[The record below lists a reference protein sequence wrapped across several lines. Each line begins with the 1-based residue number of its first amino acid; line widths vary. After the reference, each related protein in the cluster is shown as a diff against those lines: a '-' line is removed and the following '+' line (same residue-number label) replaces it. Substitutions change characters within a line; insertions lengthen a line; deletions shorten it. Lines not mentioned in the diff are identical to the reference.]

1 LRSQLKQN
9 DEPRAEV
16 YGGDFGDGPRKGNR
30 GVSQIGTKPQ
40 VEPLPSETDDEMG
53 EEEPFGPELNAKLIA
68 HLRILWAAR
77 VWLGKATLAGLVV
90 GLLTAF
96 LIPPRYDSIAQLMP
110 PDNQSSSSM
119 MMLGAL
125 ASKAGGTG
133 GLGAMAGDLLGMKS
147 SGALFIGVLGSR
159 TVEDRLV
166 QRFDLRRVYRTRYDE
181 DARKKLAERTN
192 VSEDRKSGIISITV
206 TDRDPNRA
214 AAIAQAYVEELNQLV
229 AELST
234 SAAHRERVFLEERLH
249 AVKQDLDEASQQF
262 SQFASK
268 NTAIDIKDQGRA
280 MVEAAATLQGQMI
293 AAQSEL
299 KGLEEIYSSNNVR
312 VRSVEARIAEL
323 NKQLQKLGGSDSLAA
338 DQSRSSG
345 SLYPSIRELPLLGVT
360 WSDLYRRTKI
370 QETVF
375 ETLTQQY
382 ELAKVQEA
390 KETPS
395 VKVLD
400 AALVPEKKS
409 FPPRT
414 LIICAT
420 GLGFLA
426 VAAFWI
432 LARKQW
438 NETSAADPTKL
449 FVQEVFND
457 VNEHMPWSK
466 DSGPGTS

>member
-1 LRSQLKQN
+1 
-9 DEPRAEV
+9 
-16 YGGDFGDGPRKGNR
+16 
-30 GVSQIGTKPQ
+30 VSQIGTKPQ
-40 VEPLPSETDDEMG
+40 VEHLPSEIDDEMG
-53 EEEPFGPELNAKLIA
+53 EEESFGPELNARLIA
-68 HLRILWAAR
+68 YLRFLWVER
-77 VWLGKATLAGLVV
+77 VFLGKATLAGIVV
-90 GLLTAF
+90 GVLIAL
-96 LIPPRYDSIAQLMP
+96 LIPPRYDSTAQLMP

-125 ASKAGGTG
+125 ASKTGGAG

-166 QRFDLRRVYRTRYDE
+166 QRFDLKKVYRTRYDE

-312 VRSVEARIAEL
+312 VRAVEARVAEL
-323 NKQLQKLGGSDSLAA
+323 NKQLQRLGGSDSPAA
-338 DQSRSSG
+338 DQSKSN

-400 AALVPEKKS
+400 TALVPEKKS

-420 GLGFLA
+420 ALGFL
-426 VAAFWI
+426 VLAAIWI
-432 LARKQW
+432 LGRKQW
-438 NETSAADPTKL
+438 NETSATDPTKL
-449 FVQEVFND
+449 FAQEVFND
-457 VNEHMPWSK
+457 VNDHMPWVHSK
-466 DSGPGTS
+466 DSATGTSENGSGRRAADSNVGLKAPESSAK